1 MVIGEDTS
9 DATVK
14 TSVTGVAS
22 SAKEELPSNES
33 LELMESILQ
42 RLQPNDRHEIRD
54 MITNRGWL
62 SGVLLMM
69 AGLFWWISVNK
80 GASSLGDE
88 DLPLSMLGELE
99 FSELALMIPALVF
112 VATTI
117 WSIGRE
123 RGLASMSNISGL
135 LVILAIYYILEP
147 IGFALLTDDVDM
159 QSAMVASGRLLA
171 LATMIHYSARLFIDA
186 VLLQWVRTQM
196 IHMPVEMIPTMN
208 TSSEE
213 GHADEGIPLA

>member
-159 QSAMVASGRLLA
+159 QSAMVASLRA
-171 LATMIHYSARLFIDA
+171 S
-186 VLLQWVRTQM
+186 TQPFAS
-196 IHMPVEMIPTMN
+196 I
-208 TSSEE
+208 
-213 GHADEGIPLA
+213 